1 MWNGLTFYPKSQE
14 ISLLTVTG
22 HFIRRNPLLNMRF
35 ALKPLTAWS
44 RATVWVEGIPRSDP
58 GGIEQRKGC
67 IHQTYRVQCLQQM
80 QSFKCV
86 VVGDGGVGKTC
97 MLSCYTADIFPGEYI
112 PTVFDNYTANVL
124 VNGKPILLELWDTA
138 GQEEYDRLR
147 PLAYPN
153 TRVFLI
159 CFAINSSASYE
170 NVRAKWSPEI
180 RHHCPDT
187 PIVLVGT
194 KKDLRDDKD
203 QQLITETQGQQLKE
217 EIQAEKYLECS
228 SLMGVGLKEVFD
240 EAVRAV
246 VERTKSKD
254 MKEGKRRKRK
264 CTLL

>member
-1 MWNGLTFYPKSQE
+1 
-14 ISLLTVTG
+14 
-22 HFIRRNPLLNMRF
+22 
-35 ALKPLTAWS
+35 
-44 RATVWVEGIPRSDP
+44 
-58 GGIEQRKGC
+58 
-67 IHQTYRVQCLQQM
+67 M

-97 MLSCYTADIFPGEYI
+97 LLSCYTTDIFPGEYI

-124 VNGKPILLELWDTA
+124 FKGKPILLELWDTA

-153 TRVFLI
+153 THVFLI
-159 CFAINSSASYE
+159 CFAINGSASYE

-180 RHHCPDT
+180 KHHCPDT

-194 KKDLRDDKD
+194 KNDLRDENVD

-217 EIQAEKYLECS
+217 EIQAHTYLECS
-228 SLMGVGLKEVFD
+228 SLMSVGLKEVFD
-240 EAVRAV
+240 EAIKAAV
-246 VERTKSKD
+246 ASKKSQD
-254 MKEGKRRKRK
+254 TKEGRRRRKK